1 MLESLGD
8 FFAEN
13 ALATILSAIIAYLL
27 GSINFAI
34 IITGLFIKKDIRTM
48 GSGNAGMT
56 NVFRS
61 VGKAA
66 GVLTLIGDFLKGVVA
81 LLIARAIYINL
92 GGDIMKTELGM
103 NSPIMVASY
112 LSGFFCLLGHLFP
125 LYFGFRGGKG
135 ILTTAGMLAI
145 IDWRILL
152 ILLTI
157 FIIVFIITRI
167 VSISSII
174 AVTFLPIFT
183 FLFAYFH
190 PFSSEGMGPEYV
202 ALCTALALL
211 FAITIIIM
219 HKDNIKRLRNGT
231 EKKFSFKKN

>member
-81 LLIARAIYINL
+81 LLIARAIL
-92 GGDIMKTELGM
+92 
-103 NSPIMVASY
+103 
-112 LSGFFCLLGHLFP
+112 
-125 LYFGFRGGKG
+125 
-135 ILTTAGMLAI
+135 
-145 IDWRILL
+145 
-152 ILLTI
+152 
-157 FIIVFIITRI
+157 
-167 VSISSII
+167 
-174 AVTFLPIFT
+174 
-183 FLFAYFH
+183 
-190 PFSSEGMGPEYV
+190 
-202 ALCTALALL
+202 
-211 FAITIIIM
+211 
-219 HKDNIKRLRNGT
+219 
-231 EKKFSFKKN
+231 